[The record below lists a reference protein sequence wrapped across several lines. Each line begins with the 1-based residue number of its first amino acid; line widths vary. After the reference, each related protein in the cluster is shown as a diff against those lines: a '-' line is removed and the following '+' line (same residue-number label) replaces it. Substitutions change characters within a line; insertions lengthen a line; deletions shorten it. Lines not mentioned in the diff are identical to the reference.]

1 MEVYLPEGVILNY
14 KITACEQVST
24 NSAVYKITEE
34 GHEAEPEP
42 EKEFLLSTCSAKKHS
57 DYYDA
62 RLKLLKYALFTI
74 MDSG

>member
-42 EKEFLLSTCSAKKHS
+42 EKEFLLS
-57 DYYDA
+57 
-62 RLKLLKYALFTI
+62 
-74 MDSG
+74 